1 MSTGPLS
8 SLTVVE
14 LAGIGPAPFA
24 GMMLA
29 DLGASVL
36 RVDRPGVS
44 ASGLPPAGDLLS
56 RGRRSIGVDLKSD
69 AGGALVRELAADA
82 DVLLEGFRPGVAER
96 LGVGP
101 DACRAVNPRLVYGRM
116 TGWGQE
122 GPWAGRVGHDLTYV
136 AVAGPLG
143 QIGEAD
149 RPPPPPL
156 NLVADFGGGGML
168 LVSGVL
174 SALVERGV
182 SGQGQVVDAAMVD
195 GVAVQTAMFHGM
207 AAVGAWNHERQANL
221 LDGGAPFY
229 RCYRC
234 ADGRFVAVAALE
246 PRFYAALLEGLGLE
260 PAEWPQHDPQRWPA
274 QRRQLAEIFA
284 DASREA
290 WAAHFDG
297 SEACVVPVLTLDEA
311 PEHPHLAARG
321 TYVRREDTEGW
332 QPAAAPRLSRTPG
345 EVPAPPPAPGAHTDE
360 VLAQLGRSAEQIAAL
375 RADGVVG

>member
-29 DLGASVL
+29 DLGARVL

-44 ASGLPPAGDLLS
+44 ASGLPPAGDLLG

-69 AGGALVRELAADA
+69 AGGALVRELAASA

-101 DACRAVNPRLVYGRM
+101 EACHPVNPRLVYGRM
-116 TGWGQE
+116 TGWGQD
-122 GPWAGRVGHDLTYV
+122 GPWAGRVGHDLTYL
-136 AVAGPLG
+136 AVAGPLD

-168 LVSGVL
+168 LLAGVL

-195 GVAVQTAMFHGM
+195 GVAVQTAMLHGM
-207 AAVGAWNHERQANL
+207 AAVGAWSEERQSNL

-260 PAEWPQHDPQRWPA
+260 ASEWPQHEPDRWPA
-274 QRRQLAEIFA
+274 QRQRLAEVFA
-284 DASREA
+284 GASRDA
-290 WAAHFDG
+290 WTAHFDG

-311 PEHPHLAARG
+311 PQHPHLADRG
-321 TYVRREDTEGW
+321 TYVRREDADGW
-332 QPAAAPRLSRTPG
+332 QPTAAPRLSRTPG
-345 EVPAPPPAPGAHTDE
+345 EVSAPPPTPGAHTDE
-360 VLAQLGRSAEQIAAL
+360 VLTELGRSAEQIAAL